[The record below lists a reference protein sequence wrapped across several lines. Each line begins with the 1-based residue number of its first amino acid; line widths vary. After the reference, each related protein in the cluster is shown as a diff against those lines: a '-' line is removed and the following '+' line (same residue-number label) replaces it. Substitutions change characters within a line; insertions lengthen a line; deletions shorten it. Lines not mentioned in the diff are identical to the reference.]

1 MPCKRVIAGATIPSV
16 SNSIES
22 LTGARLTGARLTGA
36 RLTGARLTGA
46 RLTGQDSFAEKN
58 AMVKLFEAEFLQ
70 GVVTRRIA

>member
-22 LTGARLTGARLTGA
+22 
-36 RLTGARLTGA
+36 LTGARLTGA

>member
-46 RLTGQDSFAEKN
+46 RLKDSFAEKN

>member
-1 MPCKRVIAGATIPSV
+1 MCGLISMPCKRVIAGATIPSV

-22 LTGARLTGARLTGA
+22 
-36 RLTGARLTGA
+36 LTGARLTGA